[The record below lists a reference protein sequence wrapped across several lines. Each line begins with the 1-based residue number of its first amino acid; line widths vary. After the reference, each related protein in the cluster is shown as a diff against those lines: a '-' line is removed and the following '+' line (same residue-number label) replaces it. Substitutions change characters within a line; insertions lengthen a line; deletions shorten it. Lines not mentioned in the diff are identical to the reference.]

1 MKGPM
6 SLCLWEALPA
16 PLTGSGGQTL
26 LSPLRLILHHQSGS
40 VGRVQPQEPHSL
52 DSDPTASYLAIS
64 VPLSLSLDPP
74 VLRPH
79 WLRAGPLAQTPHF
92 PLA

>member
-1 MKGPM
+1 M
-6 SLCLWEALPA
+6 SSQADLVPPVRL
-16 PLTGSGGQTL
+16 GG
-26 LSPLRLILHHQSGS
+26 
-40 VGRVQPQEPHSL
+40 VRVPPQEPHSL
-52 DSDPTASYLAIS
+52 DSDPIASYLAIS